1 MCAPAA
7 VHVALLSFARVTAMR
22 NTLIT
27 IAAWTITIAVVS
39 WQRLIRPAI
48 ERAFP
53 GIFDPAP
60 QSLAASCESNPCLT
74 HAARPARLEHT
85 SAPAEQVEIHA
96 PAAPRKSRAR
106 TSKRAGFAAA

>member
-1 MCAPAA
+1 
-7 VHVALLSFARVTAMR
+7 MR
-22 NTLIT
+22 NTLINL
-27 IAAWTITIAVVS
+27 AAWTIAIAVVS

-53 GIFDPAP
+53 GLLESAP
-60 QSLAASCESNPCLT
+60 QSPAVSSESPACLT
-74 HAARPARLEHT
+74 RAARPARPEHS

-96 PAAPRKSRAR
+96 PAAPRKSRTR